1 MRRAGG
7 AGQRDVVE
15 PVLDVQAVLRPGAE
29 AAAGHE
35 RCRLCADRPAGDRK
49 WLDAASDFT
58 QKLWQGG
65 ELAEALQLGTETL
78 ATARRVYGDE
88 DDYTLDAMGRLAAV
102 HSATGDD
109 AAAAH
114 VPAARRRVNGNDHED
129 DTLGAMSWV
138 AATHH
143 NVGNFVA
150 PLPPTQEALD
160 STRRTLGSD
169 HISTIIRTGNL
180 GSVHLKMGNNE
191 LAMPLYRERLEISFA
206 GVYSA
211 ASTPRPIKQRATWAL
226 HCMPTRLTR
235 APRHR
240 CCVRPCR
247 A

>member
-180 GSVHLKMGNNE
+180 GSVHVAAACAADARAE
-191 LAMPLYRERLEISFA
+191 
-206 GVYSA
+206 
-211 ASTPRPIKQRATWAL
+211 ASTSMSIASLAARGWTDWWSVSKTPAWPPAYRSFQQGQSQSPAW
-226 HCMPTRLTR
+226 
-235 APRHR
+235 
-240 CCVRPCR
+240 
-247 A
+247 